1 MAALLVITE
10 ARRGCKAVKP
20 HPSSVPTP
28 QRVVWVQSGYPS
40 LARCRRESALSSMA
54 ESTAFAHP
62 GRTAPPPSS
71 GLVTGANPA
80 AAQPQVRE
88 GDGLS
93 QNAGIGLGSPVLLE
107 GRNSEVRTWKTSA

>member
-1 MAALLVITE
+1 MA
-10 ARRGCKAVKP
+10 
-20 HPSSVPTP
+20 
-28 QRVVWVQSGYPS
+28 Q
-40 LARCRRESALSSMA
+40 
-54 ESTAFAHP
+54 STAIAKP
-62 GRTAPPPSS
+62 GWTAPPPSS

-93 QNAGIGLGSPVLLE
+93 RNAGIGLGSAILLE